1 VPFILACCAT
11 VAVSVADL
19 AGSEVGLGSQQ
30 TWVQII
36 TMVTGV
42 LLALLFLILSRV
54 PSSRAGVASTARW
67 EKPGVAL
74 QREPGP
80 GAQPMNTRWRSVD
93 GYKEI
98 DML

>member
-1 VPFILACCAT
+1 MAETCHACLVAWSHRLILVALPFILACCAT

-42 LLALLFLILSRV
+42 LLALL
-54 PSSRAGVASTARW
+54 
-67 EKPGVAL
+67 
-74 QREPGP
+74 
-80 GAQPMNTRWRSVD
+80 
-93 GYKEI
+93 
-98 DML
+98 

>member
-1 VPFILACCAT
+1 LACCAT

-54 PSSRAGVASTARW
+54 PSSRAAVASIARW
-67 EKPGVAL
+67 EKPGFFV
-74 QREPGP
+74 EPAGGP
-80 GAQPMNTRWRSVD
+80 EFGAQPMSARWRSVD

-98 DML
+98 DLL